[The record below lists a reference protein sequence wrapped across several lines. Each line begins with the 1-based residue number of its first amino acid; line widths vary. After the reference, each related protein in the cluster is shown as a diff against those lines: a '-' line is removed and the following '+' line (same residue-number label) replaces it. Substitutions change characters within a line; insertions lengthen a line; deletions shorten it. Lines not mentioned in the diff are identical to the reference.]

1 MVEKSRLVKIIHVR
15 FAVIHVSIAV
25 VHVCSAAVRVKPLL
39 AAESH
44 EYNQGSYN
52 LQVASILWQRNIL
65 SVFFCPGTVTPFP
78 DNT

>member
-1 MVEKSRLVKIIHVR
+1 MVEKSRFVKIIHVR

-25 VHVCSAAVRVKPLL
+25 IHVCSAAVRVKPLL

-52 LQVASILWQRNIL
+52 LQVASILWQRNFL
-65 SVFFCPGTVTPFP
+65 SVFFLSGDCNTVPR
-78 DNT
+78 